1 VLNALEI
8 AETAPGSRY
17 EFIAY
22 NASVHCWRV
31 LRPLLRGGAARFA
44 VPPLQRVSEALEK
57 ANDKDVPWRV
67 VLLIALARAQDDGS
81 APAEAA
87 KSLTVALDH
96 CAGLVEVAAKSE
108 ADASRE
114 LEVCDA
120 NLAWAQ
126 RVQRCAQELK
136 PLGPRP
142 PDAASPPPEPVP
154 EAAPKGKGKKAP
166 EPAVVPD
173 AAAEVEEEAVV
184 PDALLAAQGLL
195 EAETARAA
203 AMVALEKAKVL
214 LSIEQRRQEGCL
226 LQAVHIGRD
235 PSAASLLSTAS
246 TQLQAQGPRGV
257 CVLAAQR
264 VRSGLVSATSLG
276 PDACSE
282 IETALAALEAPPVPD
297 DAASAAGGG
306 ASAAGKTG
314 ASTGSQLEAGLV
326 EVVAE
331 LGLAALTLLDPSAP
345 VVDDSGRGEV
355 LSAASTMDPGTTFAL
370 GARVDVLAAQC
381 VRLAATAKDT
391 SPTASVKLDFLKCH
405 LMVSV

>member
-1 VLNALEI
+1 M
-8 AETAPGSRY
+8 
-17 EFIAY
+17 
-22 NASVHCWRV
+22 
-31 LRPLLRGGAARFA
+31 
-44 VPPLQRVSEALEK
+44 
-57 ANDKDVPWRV
+57 
-67 VLLIALARAQDDGS
+67 
-81 APAEAA
+81 
-87 KSLTVALDH
+87 ALDH

>member
-1 VLNALEI
+1 
-8 AETAPGSRY
+8 
-17 EFIAY
+17 
-22 NASVHCWRV
+22 
-31 LRPLLRGGAARFA
+31 
-44 VPPLQRVSEALEK
+44 
-57 ANDKDVPWRV
+57 
-67 VLLIALARAQDDGS
+67 
-81 APAEAA
+81 
-87 KSLTVALDH
+87 
-96 CAGLVEVAAKSE
+96 
-108 ADASRE
+108 
-114 LEVCDA
+114 
-120 NLAWAQ
+120 
-126 RVQRCAQELK
+126 
-136 PLGPRP
+136 
-142 PDAASPPPEPVP
+142 VP